1 MVGEASTA
9 ILVGEVPLSL
19 FQASRARAVLSFVM
33 LALVA
38 ACAKKTSSEAPAPRP
53 AAASRPDGSVTSQAI
68 ANEPGRPIE
77 EILAG
82 KVAGVTVSRAADG
95 GLAVR
100 IRGAQSAANEQPLY
114 ILDGLPFIPGNGGSL
129 TGINPYDIESIKVL
143 KDAADITMY
152 GSRGANGV
160 IVIKTKR
167 PGSK

>member
-1 MVGEASTA
+1 V
-9 ILVGEVPLSL
+9 SL
-19 FQASRARAVLSFVM
+19 FPPRAARAVLSCAVV
-33 LALVA
+33 ALVAA
-38 ACAKKTSSEAPAPRP
+38 ACAKKSNSEP
-53 AAASRPDGSVTSQAI
+53 AAARPVRSDGTVSSQAI
-68 ANEPGRPIE
+68 ANDPNRPIE

-95 GLAVR
+95 GIALR

-114 ILDGLPFIPGNGGSL
+114 ILDGVPFVPGAGGSL
-129 TGINPYDIESIKVL
+129 TGINPYDIESIRVL

-167 PGSK
+167 PKG